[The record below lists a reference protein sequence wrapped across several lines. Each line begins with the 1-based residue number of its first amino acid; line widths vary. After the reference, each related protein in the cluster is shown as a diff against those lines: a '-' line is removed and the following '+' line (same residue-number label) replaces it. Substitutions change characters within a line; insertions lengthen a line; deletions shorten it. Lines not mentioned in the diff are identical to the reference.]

1 MFIERAQ
8 VSPATRFVLQTDFG
22 RPIEEVYDGVSDG
35 EVLGSGVEG
44 LVRLVKHKK
53 TGVNFAVKCLNVG
66 LIKDG
71 YGLQRLRDEIFIMCQ
86 LDHPN
91 IVRLEEVYEGELE
104 IYLVQ
109 ELCPGG
115 DLFDRLDDQSD
126 YHYSEVQC
134 AKLVKQML
142 STVRHLHSKKIV
154 HRDLK
159 LENFLF
165 ASKSP
170 NSELKMI
177 DFGLSKHF
185 THNGE
190 VQHECVGTPYAVAPE
205 VIRGSYDEKCD
216 MWALG
221 VITYLLLCGETP
233 FGGIDGEPLQSVRNR
248 ILEGEVVFEPADLW
262 EHVSDTGKNFVKR
275 LLNSDVSVRPTAKQA
290 QFDPWI
296 QVYGKKNG
304 PEGKKLSPNVA
315 NALLEFKEYSDMR
328 KLLYEVLSYT
338 LLPEQIVDLRQEFEK
353 IDTDGDGEI
362 EFCELKEVLLHT
374 AEAGTLGALSEKE
387 VEDIFNALRVSKSD
401 KTIHWHEFIA
411 ATLSQCD
418 YDERNLKLAFDR
430 LDYDRKG

>member
-1 MFIERAQ
+1 
-8 VSPATRFVLQTDFG
+8 
-22 RPIEEVYDGVSDG
+22 
-35 EVLGSGVEG
+35 VLGSGVEG
-44 LVRLVKHKK
+44 LVRLVTHKK
-53 TGVNFAVKCLNVG
+53 TGVNFAVKCLNLG
-66 LIKDG
+66 LIKDEH
-71 YGLQRLRDEIFIMCQ
+71 GLQRLRDEIFIMCQ

-91 IVRLEEVYEGELE
+91 IVRLGEVYEGELE

-109 ELCPGG
+109 ELCTGG
-115 DLFDRLDDQSD
+115 DLFDRLDDQPD
-126 YHYSEVQC
+126 YHYSEAQC

-165 ASKSP
+165 ASQSP

-185 THNGE
+185 TYKGE
-190 VQHECVGTPYAVAPE
+190 VQHECVGTPYTVAPE
-205 VIRGSYDEKCD
+205 VIRGSYNEKCD

-221 VITYLLLCGETP
+221 VITYLLLCGEAP

-248 ILEGEVVFEPADLW
+248 ILEGNVVFEPADLW
-262 EHVSDTGKNFVKR
+262 EHVSDTGKKFVKR
-275 LLNSDVSVRPTAKQA
+275 LLNSDVSMRPTAKQA
-290 QFDPWI
+290 QFDHWI
-296 QVYGKKNG
+296 QIYGKKNG
-304 PEGKKLSPNVA
+304 PEGEKLSPNVA

-362 EFCELKEVLLHT
+362 EFSELKEVLLHT

-387 VEDIFNALRVSKSD
+387 VEDIFNALRVSKCD
-401 KTIHWHEFIA
+401 TTIHWHEFIA

-418 YDERNLKLAFDR
+418 YDERNLKLAFER